1 MDAAINALQLIQ
13 RKLEKDRVSRQQ
25 ELDEALRQVETETT
39 GQISQAQQLADE
51 GLRSLRNALAEA
63 SRLTGEDKARLQ
75 ASLNQPATQAVP
87 GPQTMLPGG
96 GAGNRL
102 GAIGVQ
108 SAPPRLGATNPSSSA
123 GVTDPMLENKRLLAD
138 GSLESMRRMIETE
151 LNQAAEINGRQ
162 LANAKQVAMAQRGVA
177 AAKLQRKFN
186 DVVLLGTD
194 ALLASISRILQIQ
207 NVLDVPKL
215 AVAVA
220 AEAATLIE
228 RYQRELEPA
237 LNSAVTQIGQ
247 QLQPVRAAVELI
259 QYHAARA
266 TAILGKMEQA
276 VRLQTLPARQAVA
289 ASLAGLPDSPPARA
303 AIQIRAV
310 GSLVAVKERAV
321 GQLTRIKAD
330 LQRTS
335 TMPSP
340 SEMGTIRTRSAA
352 SLEQAFR
359 GKSPADVQLMKT
371 RLFDEARRQYGAN
384 PLLLASIQQAIDNA
398 ARTYGG
404 R

>member
-1 MDAAINALQLIQ
+1 MRPHRATIALVTALIVVVSVVGMAQPFLVREVIDVAIP
-13 RKLEKDRVSRQQ
+13 QQ
-25 ELDEALRQVETETT
+25 DV
-39 GQISQAQQLADE
+39 
-51 GLRSLRNALAEA
+51 
-63 SRLTGEDKARLQ
+63 
-75 ASLNQPATQAVP
+75 
-87 GPQTMLPGG
+87 
-96 GAGNRL
+96 
-102 GAIGVQ
+102 
-108 SAPPRLGATNPSSSA
+108 
-123 GVTDPMLENKRLLAD
+123 RLL
-138 GSLESMRRMIETE
+138 
-151 LNQAAEINGRQ
+151 
-162 LANAKQVAMAQRGVA
+162 
-177 AAKLQRKFN
+177 
-186 DVVLLGTD
+186 LL
-194 ALLASISRILQIQ
+194 
-207 NVLDVPKL
+207 
-215 AVAVA
+215 
-220 AEAATLIE
+220 
-228 RYQRELEPA
+228 
-237 LNSAVTQIGQ
+237 
-247 QLQPVRAAVELI
+247 
-259 QYHAARA
+259 
-266 TAILGKMEQA
+266 
-276 VRLQTLPARQAVA
+276 AVA